1 MHELAA
7 GGGVFA
13 AMVVAT
19 LTVGL
24 GGAVGWWLRKLIAPQ
39 GAATTPSELGRSWA
53 GWIVF
58 VSSFTM
64 LARFFGKLDVNSF
77 AAWLGGGGVWA
88 IVAYA
93 LGWAYGN
100 FFKFKNGS
108 FTAPPTAATSSG
120 FASSAA
126 VDSVRA
132 RPVTQPHVHTASASR
147 TAAADAIPPIDP
159 MVVDEDAIYAA
170 IANELKTGA
179 TNEGLWTRLFA
190 ECDGDENRTKVA
202 YIKQRAENLIAA
214 EQARL
219 ATVNMMQRDEEAA
232 HFEKVRLAGLSLRV
246 QLAASNLS
254 AELKEKLSTL
264 SGSQLAAEFRNKV
277 RTDQLKDVESM
288 LRDNPLLVAT
298 IDNDDKTPLHLAV
311 CEQHV
316 LMCELLL
323 ENGAATDVK
332 TVLGTTPLDF
342 ALRNGNQVIVKM
354 LSAIT

>member
-39 GAATTPSELGRSWA
+39 GAATTASELGRSWA

-100 FFKFKNGS
+100 FFKFKKGS
-108 FTAPPTAATSSG
+108 VAAPPTIATSSA
-120 FASSAA
+120 FASSAV

-132 RPVTQPHVHTASASR
+132 RPVPQPPVHTAGASIA
-147 TAAADAIPPIDP
+147 TAADAIPPIDP

-202 YIKQRAENLIAA
+202 YIKQRAEKMIAI
-214 EQARL
+214 EQGRL
-219 ATVNMMQRDEEAA
+219 AEEKRQRDEQASLVEKSRIENLSIKEQLSSGKMSDELREKLTELSNTYTAQM
-232 HFEKVRLAGLSLRV
+232 FIGKVRN
-246 QLAASNLS
+246 NL
-254 AELKEKLSTL
+254 LP
-264 SGSQLAAEFRNKV
+264 
-277 RTDQLKDVESM
+277 DVDA
-288 LRDNPLLVAT
+288 LLNDNPLLVAIT
-298 IDNDDKTPLHLAV
+298 NSDGDSPLHLAIK
-311 CEQHV
+311 ENF
-316 LMCELLL
+316 LKMSELLL
-323 ENGAATDVK
+323 ERGAPK
-332 TVLGTTPLDF
+332 GIKNRWGYTPLDVARATAKKSIV
-342 ALRNGNQVIVKM
+342 ALLTTTN
-354 LSAIT
+354 

>member
-19 LTVGL
+19 LTVAL
-24 GGAVGWWLRKLIAPQ
+24 GGGVGWWLRKLIAPE
-39 GAATTPSELGRSWA
+39 GAATTASELGRSWA

-100 FFKFKNGS
+100 FFKFKDGS
-108 FTAPPTAATSSG
+108 VAIPPTAATSSG
-120 FASSAA
+120 FASSAG

-132 RPVTQPHVHTASASR
+132 RPVTQHPVHTASASIA
-147 TAAADAIPPIDP
+147 AAADAIPPIDP

-179 TNEGLWTRLFA
+179 TNEGLWIRLFA

-202 YIKQRAENLIAA
+202 YIKQRAAKLGAIEHTRIAAIAAESSEDEPKPEQIRLADISRLIAA
-214 EQARL
+214 LTADPLSRQCEDAVAL
-219 ATVNMMQRDEEAA
+219 ADLLGIRIVCAPTLLGKLQY
-232 HFEKVRLAGLSLRV
+232 RV
-246 QLAASNLS
+246 PSDDDTGEVLLQLADF
-254 AELKEKLSTL
+254 STWI
-264 SGSQLAAEFRNKV
+264 S
-277 RTDQLKDVESM
+277 SM
-288 LRDNPLLVAT
+288 LVPRAKLLFVGNDPVAT
-298 IDNDDKTPLHLAV
+298 
-311 CEQHV
+311 
-316 LMCELLL
+316 
-323 ENGAATDVK
+323 ATYS
-332 TVLGTTPLDF
+332 GLDH
-342 ALRNGNQVIVKM
+342 RSQ
-354 LSAIT
+354 